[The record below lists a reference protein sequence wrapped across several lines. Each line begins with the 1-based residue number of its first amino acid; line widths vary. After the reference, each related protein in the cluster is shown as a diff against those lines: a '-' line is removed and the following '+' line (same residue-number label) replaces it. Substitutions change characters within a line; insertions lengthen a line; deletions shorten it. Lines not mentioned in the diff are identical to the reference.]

1 MTETV
6 IKGSIRLIKHIDAE
20 LENLENA
27 PTPQAEAEIPAATDP
42 SAPEAPHILLART
55 PHRRM
60 RRELQLPMMQR
71 TQPNR
76 QRKKHKCPI
85 KPTRKRRPSLSQKQ
99 PIR

>member
-20 LENLENA
+20 LENPENA

-42 SAPEAPHILLART
+42 TAPEGSAYFVSLTL

-76 QRKKHKCPI
+76 
-85 KPTRKRRPSLSQKQ
+85 
-99 PIR
+99 